1 MSNTN
6 IILSKEENDRDYPP
20 QQRLNFLPLL
30 RTCKRK
36 ALLIFGITA
45 LVTLLYGYYDSRKRA
60 SSEYAGSFQLLVE
73 PLTLEDKSLE
83 PSSLVDSKGAPN
95 AKLLGVDYP
104 TILKIMT
111 SRDILSEVVEE
122 VQTKYPSFSFEDL
135 VETLNVQR
143 VNDGKNKFDIS
154 KIISVEYIDRDP
166 KLVQLVL
173 ETTAQEYLD
182 YSLDSRKQGIDRGL
196 QFVERQLPEL
206 DRKVAK
212 NLDEIQSLQ
221 EEYQIVEADA
231 KGESLLSKVR
241 EIESQLLETQ
251 KEITEQTQIKNNLES
266 KLGITTGE
274 AITISALRENP
285 NYQSLAKQLKEKENA
300 IAIASA
306 TFNANSP
313 QAIELQEEKQKIL
326 DLIEREKRQILVNE
340 QVSNRIDRF
349 VFLND
354 SNSILLSLIEQLV
367 TAANQLDTLQARQQA
382 LTNSANLFDEQAA
395 NFPKISRKYKN
406 LQQELEIANRTREQ
420 LLIQR
425 DRLQIQAS
433 QTQSPWTLLSQPRI
447 LRDNEG
453 NPTSIPMDSGNGI
466 LKGLFLGLLLGTG
479 TVVLIERMR
488 DVFYSTE
495 DLADAAKSSV
505 ILGEIPY
512 NQRLATEESQSF
524 LKSLFEIR
532 KADDSEYSSYLN
544 LNLAQTTDELIFLN
558 AFNKLY
564 ANLYFRY
571 RDRSIRSVAVCSPSK
586 GDGKSTVALYL
597 AKAIADT
604 GKKVL
609 LVDAKSFSHQLPKRL
624 ISAERVGDN
633 LFVLIVSQE
642 VFTNTA
648 QREELMSEFINSYDF
663 VIYDTPALLDSVSA
677 GLLSVN
683 TDGILLVNAI
693 GKTKKSLFI
702 KAFEDLKELDF
713 PLLGIVANYTQSKQS
728 GSYKPDL
735 SVLNATTFLK
745 SPKRNLLDG
754 ETAFSPEDENN
765 SSANNQPG
773 IKSSNNYE

>member
-6 IILSKEENDRDYPP
+6 IILSKEENEQSYPP
-20 QQRLNFLPLL
+20 QQRINFLPFL
-30 RTCKRK
+30 RICKRK
-36 ALLIFGITA
+36 ALLIFGITT
-45 LVTLLYGYYDSRKRA
+45 LVTLLYGYYDSRKNA

-83 PSSLVDSKGAPN
+83 PSNLVESKGMPN
-95 AKLLGVDYP
+95 AKLLAVDYP

-111 SRDILSEVVEE
+111 SRDILSKVVEE
-122 VQTKYPSFSFEDL
+122 VQTEYPNFSFEDL
-135 VETLNVQR
+135 IENLDVQR
-143 VNDGKNKFDIS
+143 VSNGENRFDAS
-154 KIISVEYIDRDP
+154 KIISINYLEQDP

-173 ETTAQEYLD
+173 ETTAQKYLD

-196 QFVERQLPEL
+196 QFVESQLPQL

-212 NLDEIQSLQ
+212 NLDQIQKLQ

-231 KGESLLSKVR
+231 KGESLLNRVR
-241 EIESQLLETQ
+241 EIESQQLETQ
-251 KEITEQTQIKNNLES
+251 KEIEEQTQIKNNLES
-266 KLGITTGE
+266 KLGITTDE

-285 NYQSLAKQLKEKENA
+285 NYQSLVKQLKEKENA
-300 IAIASA
+300 IAITSA
-306 TFNANSP
+306 TFNPNSP
-313 QAIELQEEKQKIL
+313 QAIDLQEEKQKIL
-326 DLIEREKRQILVNE
+326 GLLEREKRQILVNE
-340 QVSNRIDRF
+340 QVSDRIDRF

-354 SNSILLSLIEQLV
+354 SNSILISLVEQLV

-382 LTNSANLFDEQAA
+382 LTKSANLFDEQAA
-395 NFPKISRKYKN
+395 NFPEISRKYKN

-420 LLIQR
+420 LLVQR

-433 QTQSPWTLLSQPRI
+433 QTQSPWTLVSQPRI
-447 LRDNEG
+447 LRDSEG
-453 NPTSIPMDSGNGI
+453 NPTSVAMDSGNGI

-479 TVVLIERMR
+479 AVVLIEKMQ

-495 DLADAAKSSV
+495 DLADAVKSSV
-505 ILGEIPY
+505 ILGEIPF
-512 NQRLATEESQSF
+512 NQRLATEEGRLSVE
-524 LKSLFEIR
+524 SLFEIR
-532 KADDSEYSSYLN
+532 KADDSKHASYLD
-544 LNLAQTTDELIFLN
+544 LAQTRDDLIFLN
-558 AFNKLY
+558 AFNKLH

-571 RDRSIRSVAVCSPSK
+571 RDRSIRSVTVCSPSQ

-597 AKAIADT
+597 AKAIADS

-609 LVDAKSFSHQLPKRL
+609 LVDANSLSYQLPKRL

-642 VFTNTA
+642 VFSNTA
-648 QREELMSEFINSYDF
+648 QREQLMSEFLDSYDF
-663 VIYDTPALLDSVSA
+663 VIYDTPSLLDSVSA

-702 KAFEDLKELDF
+702 KAMEEIKAFDLT
-713 PLLGIVANYTQSKQS
+713 LLGVVANYTQSKQS
-728 GSYKPDL
+728 PTDKPDL
-735 SVLNATTFLK
+735 SILNPTKFLK
-745 SPKRNLLDG
+745 SSEPNLLDG
-754 ETAFSPEDENN
+754 KTASAPKDENN
-765 SSANNQPG
+765 SSVDKKAG